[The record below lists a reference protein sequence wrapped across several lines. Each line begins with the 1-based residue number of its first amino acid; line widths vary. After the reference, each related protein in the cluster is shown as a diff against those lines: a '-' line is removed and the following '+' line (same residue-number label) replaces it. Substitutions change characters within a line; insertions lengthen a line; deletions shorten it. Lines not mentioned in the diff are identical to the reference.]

1 MNHRFTFN
9 QELIRKTISTSS
21 YFLYTLIFSS
31 ILILIGSL
39 AKSDVFAQT
48 LKPIEALL
56 ILLLSLLTLLTHKT
70 SSAKLARFCCTV
82 SNYLFFITFLA
93 CTLASFE
100 TLTFVPSDFKL
111 PIVSLISFALG
122 ASALYLKQIHE
133 ERYLVYSQFFN
144 IANLLVSISTIF
156 GFIFGSHLI
165 QSQSFFGENSI
176 SVAVSLLVFSS
187 AFLMQ
192 QPQSGW
198 MPVIFADNIGSKQFR
213 SFTLL
218 AFPALLLIAILAS
231 FGNSI
236 GLYDFQYTFNIIV
249 VSSFVIFGFALFF
262 TTLSLNRNDIDRER
276 AIYELR
282 QKEFDLMEAQKLA
295 HVGSWSIE
303 IGTSALKFSPEMY
316 RIHDLPENTP
326 VSLEFIEKFFKEED
340 LHNIR
345 SQIQNCFENDATFE
359 IQHTIKCLNGN
370 EKHVHARGQVRVNKI
385 TGIKELHGTLHDITD
400 FSNTLAD
407 LIETKKMYTDLYNE
421 APDMLLSVDPK
432 TGLVLKC
439 NRTLLKNLGYEMQ
452 EVVGCHISKLYSEE
466 SSKILPT
473 LTDSFIKTG
482 YIDNIELTV
491 LRKDGSPIDVSL
503 SSTLV
508 TGKNG
513 EILKSRSIWRNISN
527 VKIARELEI
536 RKRAAEESSRLKS
549 NFVATMSHEIRTPLN
564 GVIGMSEALMS
575 TKLNSEQYD
584 IVDTIKQ
591 SANTLF
597 YLVNDILDFSKIE
610 SGKMSLVPGYFSLR
624 TLISEIEKQ
633 LRWAA
638 FKKDLNISFSLTGGD
653 GLNFFGDRNRI
664 QQILTN
670 LISNAIKF
678 TENGS
683 IDVYISVISIS
694 PNFSKIFFEVQD
706 TGIGI
711 SENDLSQL
719 FRPFYQLDSSLSR
732 SSGGT
737 GLGLSISQTL
747 AELMD
752 SKIQVKSELGKGSK
766 FYFDIQLKHQILED
780 QTLINPSSSILKFEK
795 TPNVLVAEDI
805 DTNQKVL
812 GSILTEFG
820 CLYTFASN
828 GEEAI
833 NALKESSF
841 DIVLMDC
848 QMPKLDGI
856 EATKVIRKMEGDM
869 SKIPVIAVTA
879 HAGSEDRMK
888 CLDAGMSDYISKPFT
903 KGILNEVLSKWIKTN
918 QSVTLPSSPLSINV
932 NSLVDERILNDL
944 KSINSIN
951 SPDLIMETF
960 SIFERNLPARLTNIR
975 RALETKNDQD
985 AKMAIHSLK
994 SAASAFGGLS
1004 IATICNDMTEDLK
1017 QKRFNEALSKT
1028 EALPSEVQNV
1038 KEYIHGWL
1046 LAQS

>member
-1 MNHRFTFN
+1 
-9 QELIRKTISTSS
+9 
-21 YFLYTLIFSS
+21 
-31 ILILIGSL
+31 
-39 AKSDVFAQT
+39 
-48 LKPIEALL
+48 
-56 ILLLSLLTLLTHKT
+56 
-70 SSAKLARFCCTV
+70 
-82 SNYLFFITFLA
+82 
-93 CTLASFE
+93 
-100 TLTFVPSDFKL
+100 
-111 PIVSLISFALG
+111 
-122 ASALYLKQIHE
+122 
-133 ERYLVYSQFFN
+133 
-144 IANLLVSISTIF
+144 
-156 GFIFGSHLI
+156 
-165 QSQSFFGENSI
+165 
-176 SVAVSLLVFSS
+176 
-187 AFLMQ
+187 
-192 QPQSGW
+192 
-198 MPVIFADNIGSKQFR
+198 
-213 SFTLL
+213 
-218 AFPALLLIAILAS
+218 
-231 FGNSI
+231 
-236 GLYDFQYTFNIIV
+236 
-249 VSSFVIFGFALFF
+249 
-262 TTLSLNRNDIDRER
+262 
-276 AIYELR
+276 
-282 QKEFDLMEAQKLA
+282 
-295 HVGSWSIE
+295 
-303 IGTSALKFSPEMY
+303 
-316 RIHDLPENTP
+316 
-326 VSLEFIEKFFKEED
+326 
-340 LHNIR
+340 
-345 SQIQNCFENDATFE
+345 
-359 IQHTIKCLNGN
+359 
-370 EKHVHARGQVRVNKI
+370 
-385 TGIKELHGTLHDITD
+385 
-400 FSNTLAD
+400 
-407 LIETKKMYTDLYNE
+407 
-421 APDMLLSVDPK
+421 
-432 TGLVLKC
+432 
-439 NRTLLKNLGYEMQ
+439 
-452 EVVGCHISKLYSEE
+452 
-466 SSKILPT
+466 
-473 LTDSFIKTG
+473 
-482 YIDNIELTV
+482 
-491 LRKDGSPIDVSL
+491 
-503 SSTLV
+503 
-508 TGKNG
+508 
-513 EILKSRSIWRNISN
+513 
-527 VKIARELEI
+527 
-536 RKRAAEESSRLKS
+536 
-549 NFVATMSHEIRTPLN
+549 
-564 GVIGMSEALMS
+564 
-575 TKLNSEQYD
+575 
-584 IVDTIKQ
+584 
-591 SANTLF
+591 
-597 YLVNDILDFSKIE
+597 
-610 SGKMSLVPGYFSLR
+610 MSLVPGYFSLR